1 MRSLTLRCFGITQLT
16 DRCFPRFDCL
26 AQYAIGERAQHI
38 PLLFH
43 DSLQLTH
50 VTFTSRHKCNLAMN
64 YGFFE
69 MMWLICD
76 LSRSNLAPRKAR

>member
-1 MRSLTLRCFGITQLT
+1 MRSLTLRRFGLTQLT
-16 DRCFPRFDCL
+16 DGRFSRVGRL
-26 AQYAIGERAQHI
+26 AQYAIRERAQHV

-50 VTFTSRHKCNLAMN
+50 VTFTSRHKCNLTMN

-69 MMWLICD
+69 VMLLICD
-76 LSRSNLAPRKAR
+76 LSRSKLAPREMR